1 MVRQSFGCMRTEE
14 QESGFGMLHRD
25 EQPTAA
31 GDESEAQ
38 VFRAL
43 ADSSRRLLLDS
54 LNVQNGQSLQE
65 LCAGLQTARQ
75 SISKHLA
82 ILEEANLVTTVRVGR
97 RKLHYLNAV
106 PINEIAERWIGQYDL
121 GRVQALHDLKK
132 ALEAEVL
139 EEEAMDNPEF
149 VYKTYIKTTPE
160 QLWKALTEPAFTERY
175 WGVRF
180 ETDWQKGSEMTWVQ
194 KEVAISEPEQVV
206 LESNPYS
213 RLSYTWHT
221 FTPEW
226 AEVNK
231 IDQETLRKYRGERRS
246 KVTFE
251 IEPVGELIRLTV
263 VHDGFGP
270 GGAVLEGIREGWPW
284 ILASLKTLLETGD
297 ELPT

>member
-1 MVRQSFGCMRTEE
+1 LRGPTGLSGATELSGPTEE
-14 QESGFGMLHRD
+14 K
-25 EQPTAA
+25 
-31 GDESEAQ
+31 

-43 ADSSRRLLLDS
+43 ADGSRRRLLDS
-54 LNVQNGQSLQE
+54 LNARNGQSLQE
-65 LCAGLQTARQ
+65 LCAGLETARQ
-75 SISKHLA
+75 SVSKHLA
-82 ILEEANLVTTVRVGR
+82 ILEEANVVTTVRVGR

-106 PINEIAERWIGQYDL
+106 PINEIAERWIGQYDAV
-121 GRVQALHDLKK
+121 RVRALYDLKQAL
-132 ALEAEVL
+132 EGL
-139 EEEAMDNPEF
+139 EEEPMGNPEF

-194 KEVAISEPEQVV
+194 KEVSISEPEQVV
-206 LESNPYS
+206 LESDPYH
-213 RLSYTWHT
+213 RLSYTWHA
-221 FTPEW
+221 FTPQW

-231 IDQETLRKYRGERRS
+231 FDEETLQKFRSERRS

-251 IEPVGELIRLTV
+251 IEPAGELVRLTI
-263 VHDGFGP
+263 VHDGFEP
-270 GGAVLEGIREGWPW
+270 GSAVLDGISEGWPW

>member
-1 MVRQSFGCMRTEE
+1 LKSPAEE
-14 QESGFGMLHRD
+14 K
-25 EQPTAA
+25 
-31 GDESEAQ
+31 

-43 ADSSRRLLLDS
+43 ADGSRRRLLDS
-54 LNVQNGQSLQE
+54 LNARNGQSLQE
-65 LCAGLQTARQ
+65 LCAGLDMTRQ
-75 SISKHLA
+75 SVSKHLA
-82 ILEEANLVTTVRVGR
+82 ILAESNLVTTVRVGR

-106 PINEIAERWIGQYDL
+106 PINEIAERWIGQYDV
-121 GRVQALHDLKK
+121 GRVRALQDLKQ
-132 ALEAEVL
+132 ALEAL
-139 EEEAMDNPEF
+139 EEEPMGDPEF

-206 LESNPYS
+206 LESDPYR

-221 FTPEW
+221 FTRGW
-226 AEVNK
+226 AEVNQ
-231 IDQETLRKYRGERRS
+231 IDEETLQRFRSEPRS

-251 IEPVGELIRLTV
+251 IEPVGELVRLTI
-263 VHDGFGP
+263 VHDGFEP
-270 GGAVLEGIREGWPW
+270 GGAVLEGIKEGWPW